1 MSLAAGVTL
10 VAHDAALAAGLCAH
24 CIGAAG
30 VADCI
35 SVAVAIFVA
44 GYICVAVAITVPAAT
59 LSASTISTANISTGT
74 ISTRIVS
81 AGGGQVQAVVKMA
94 TWIQITRWGRGASD
108 ASHHQQRQSAANQQK
123 PPHNAYSFFG
133 VRPHKSERP
142 FPIKHPEKIM
152 V

>member
-10 VAHDAALAAGLCAH
+10 VAHDAALAAGLWH
-24 CIGAAG
+24 HPIGAAG

-74 ISTRIVS
+74 ISTGNISTRIVP
-81 AGGGQVQAVVKMA
+81 AGGGQIQAVVKMA
-94 TWIQITRWGRGASD
+94 TWIQIT
-108 ASHHQQRQSAANQQK
+108 
-123 PPHNAYSFFG
+123 
-133 VRPHKSERP
+133 
-142 FPIKHPEKIM
+142 
-152 V
+152 